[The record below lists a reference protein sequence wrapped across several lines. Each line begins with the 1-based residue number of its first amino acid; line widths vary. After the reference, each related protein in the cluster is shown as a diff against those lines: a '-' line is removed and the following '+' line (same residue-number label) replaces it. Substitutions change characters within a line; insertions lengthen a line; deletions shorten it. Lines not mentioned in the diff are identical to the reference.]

1 MTTEGSITMLIKSLF
16 LAFFLFMRPLYAEEI
31 LSPIPVLDSSGQL
44 NTSGWARNPLMIY
57 NPQNIPANLECQ
69 KKEWEHYT
77 IVGKDF
83 ALSLTLLN
91 IGFTVA
97 ALVDF
102 SHYGKKIYYSNFF
115 NSLENFHNYPFN
127 PTPYGNTYWEKDGE
141 HISFKYKEGIRYLEF
156 YFKNKIIVAPIS
168 GSLQLTQPKE
178 SIAVV
183 RPFFE
188 PGQFFYENKV
198 FGMPTEG
205 KIKVN
210 NEILFFEKSQTSAI
224 LDWGRGVWP
233 KVGTWYWGFAH
244 GMARGKNIA
253 LNMSY
258 GYGDDSKGTVNA
270 LLVDGKI
277 QKLDKINWEFDP
289 HDLMKPWEVTSND
302 GRVRLTFSPDSYVPV
317 DLDVLVYF
325 AKLKKL
331 YGTFSGEI
339 VLDDG
344 SILRVNNFRGFTE
357 KLLYKW

>member
-1 MTTEGSITMLIKSLF
+1 MFIKWVF
-16 LAFFLFMRPLYAEEI
+16 LTILLGINPVFSEEI
-31 LSPIPVLDSSGQL
+31 LTPANIL
-44 NTSGWARNPLMIY
+44 NSKGELNISGWAKNPIMIY
-57 NPQNIPANLECQ
+57 NPQCIPEHLKGQ

-97 ALVDF
+97 ALVD
-102 SHYGKKIYYSNFF
+102 YCNYEKNAYYSNFF
-115 NSLENFHNYPFN
+115 NSLENFQNYPFN
-127 PTPYGNTYWEKDGE
+127 PAPTGNTYWEKDGE
-141 HISFKYKEGIRYLEF
+141 HISFVFKNGIRYLDF
-156 YFKNKIIVAPIS
+156 FFKNKIIMAPIS
-168 GSLQLTQPKE
+168 GSLQLTQPPE

-188 PGQFFYENKV
+188 PGQFFYENKI
-198 FGMPTEG
+198 FGMPVEG
-205 KIKVN
+205 NFKVN
-210 NEILFFEKSQTSAI
+210 NEPLSFEKEETSAI

-233 KVGTWYWGFAH
+233 KTGAWYWGFAY
-244 GMARGKNIA
+244 GKAKGKNIS

-258 GYGDDSKGTVNA
+258 GYGDDSNGSVNA

-277 QKLDKINWEFDP
+277 QKLDKITWEFDP
-289 HDLMKPWEVTSND
+289 HDLMKPWEVNSND
-302 GRVRLTFSPDSYVPV
+302 GRVRLTFYPKSFVPV

-339 VLDDG
+339 MLDDG
-344 SILRVNNFRGFTE
+344 RVLRVNNFRGFTE